1 MGLTPEWV
9 VKNGV
14 FAIQINE
21 SEHYINFERSPLNSH
36 LSVSLSGNK
45 HLTRLILKRRGHANI
60 PFKRVRTL
68 TAATA
73 FLDEHGVI
81 IAKPLK
87 GSGSRGIK
95 IISSTSDFDGLVL
108 SNHILEKYMPGVEM
122 RYLIMDGRVIAVHRS
137 NYGTSVDKNRDLER
151 MSLPHTDWDQ
161 AIAARSITIAELLG
175 LRFAAV
181 DYLVDNAGAYHLLE
195 VGAAP
200 GFKWFHAPSSGP
212 AVDVAHMFLSAYI
225 DKVHTQG
232 VNA

>member
-1 MGLTPEWV
+1 
-9 VKNGV
+9 
-14 FAIQINE
+14 
-21 SEHYINFERSPLNSH
+21 
-36 LSVSLSGNK
+36 
-45 HLTRLILKRRGHANI
+45 
-60 PFKRVRTL
+60 
-68 TAATA
+68 
-73 FLDEHGVI
+73 
-81 IAKPLK
+81 
-87 GSGSRGIK
+87 
-95 IISSTSDFDGLVL
+95 
-108 SNHILEKYMPGVEM
+108 M

-151 MSLPHTDWDQ
+151 ISLPYTDWDQ
-161 AIAARSITIAELLG
+161 AIVARSITIAELLG

-200 GFKWFHAPSSGP
+200 GFKWFHAPTSGP